1 MKGTKA
7 KKKAKQDLKGIGA
20 ALAEIED
27 LIRRHPLKKG
37 SKGQPV
43 KVVQGLLGNK
53 GFYRYKVDGDFGR
66 LTHKAVVEFQKRRL
80 LYVDGI
86 VGPNTW
92 KALLRK

>member
-1 MKGTKA
+1 M
-7 KKKAKQDLKGIGA
+7 
-20 ALAEIED
+20 
-27 LIRRHPLKKG
+27 IRRHPLKKG